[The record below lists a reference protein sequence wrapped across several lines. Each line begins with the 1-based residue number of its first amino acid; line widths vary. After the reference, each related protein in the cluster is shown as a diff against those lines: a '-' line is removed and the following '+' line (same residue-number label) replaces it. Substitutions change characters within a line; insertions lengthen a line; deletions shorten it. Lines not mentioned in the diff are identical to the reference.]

1 MNVFSGH
8 IYDIQVSKSLSIVS
22 VKLDD
27 HNFLKAILLETP
39 ETASHLKKG
48 NQITVLFKETEV
60 IISKE
65 GNTLISV
72 ENKIEATI
80 KNIEKGALLSKVLLA
95 SSIGEI
101 TALIT
106 SEILD
111 ELSLK
116 KDQKVVAMI
125 KINEIMLSR

>member
-8 IYDIQVSKSLSIVS
+8 ISDIQVSKSLSIVS
-22 VKLDD
+22 VKIDD
-27 HNFLKAILLETP
+27 HNLLKTILVETP

-48 NQITVLFKETEV
+48 NQITILFKETEV

-65 GNTLISV
+65 ENTLISI
-72 ENKIEATI
+72 ENKIKVTI
-80 KNIEKGALLSKVLLA
+80 KNVEKGALLSKVILE

-111 ELSLK
+111 ELSLE

-125 KINEIMLSR
+125 KVNEIMLSR